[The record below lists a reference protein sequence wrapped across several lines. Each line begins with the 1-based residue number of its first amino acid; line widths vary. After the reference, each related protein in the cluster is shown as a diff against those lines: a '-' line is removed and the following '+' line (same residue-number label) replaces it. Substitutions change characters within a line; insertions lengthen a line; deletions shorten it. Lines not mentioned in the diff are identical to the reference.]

1 MLDRQALKSAL
12 ATTPECLPLEKLEEL
27 STEEVRTHKH
37 VSQCARCQTELTLL
51 REFETN
57 EPLPGE
63 GAAVAWISAQ
73 LERQQAEIKHPSRA
87 AQRKRSKVEGQGSDS
102 WLGRLFGYEAMR
114 VWLPVTATLVLAVA
128 GIMLWRSPK
137 EPELH
142 ASLGNDPAI
151 YRSLELQ
158 TIAPSGELSEIP
170 KELKWNAVPE
180 AANYKI
186 KITEVDH
193 TELWNGQTVDT
204 FVTIPASIVAK
215 IKVGKPFIW
224 QVTAVDQQG
233 KTLASSQARRF
244 VVAR

>member
-27 STEEVRTHKH
+27 SAEEVRTHKH

-51 REFETN
+51 REFETS

-73 LERQQAEIKHPSRA
+73 LERQQAEIKRPSRA
-87 AQRKRSKVEGQGSDS
+87 AQRKRSKVQGQGSGS
-102 WLGRLFGYEAMR
+102 WLGRLFDYQTIR
-114 VWLPVTATLVLAVA
+114 VWLPVTAALVLAAAAFMV
-128 GIMLWRSPK
+128 WRSPK

-180 AANYKI
+180 AATYKI
-186 KITEVDH
+186 KISEVDH
-193 TELWNGQTVDT
+193 TEVWNGQTVDT
-204 FVTIPASIVAK
+204 FVTIPASVVAK
-215 IKVGKPFIW
+215 IRVGKPFIW